1 MLTCGDVSPIAG
13 QRADQEVVG
22 PGLRAGLAPQLT
34 EHTVLAVAKHAVG
47 ASVLVLCL
55 DALCW
60 RHVITSALRPSS
72 ACPRARTSTLT
83 SKCPPYPGTGCTKAG
98 LSRGPLYMGT
108 CISPTC
114 VARTPLSQSVRR
126 LSEGH
131 GRTSTSKLVCC
142 AITRAVFAVSTP
154 PVDSSNGANILKSQM
169 PDALA
174 IEATME
180 RCFENV
186 VGPTAKK
193 GVERSQP
200 FHYRGCRDSY
210 FDRSLRNPHTPPKTP
225 CGWGHKSFTR

>member
-1 MLTCGDVSPIAG
+1 MLEARHHQRTAALLSMPTRAHFHTDLQVSAVSWHRVHKG
-13 QRADQEVVG
+13 RAE
-22 PGLRAGLAPQLT
+22 
-34 EHTVLAVAKHAVG
+34 
-47 ASVLVLCL
+47 
-55 DALCW
+55 
-60 RHVITSALRPSS
+60 
-72 ACPRARTSTLT
+72 PRALVHGHLHLAHLRR
-83 SKCPPYPGTGCTKAG
+83 AH
-98 LSRGPLYMGT
+98 
-108 CISPTC
+108 
-114 VARTPLSQSVRR
+114 ASQSVRR
-126 LSEGH
+126 LSEGR